1 MELFFLDV
9 LGRKLFSFST
19 RKSHVCTLVTGPL
32 LETEAF
38 WPLHWLPDLLHLMLT
53 SFCDFIE
60 PTQAIRNN
68 AHLKRLHLFSLTKYI
83 SPYGVKLKGSKI

>member
-19 RKSHVCTLVTGPL
+19 RKSHACTLVNGRL

-38 WPLHWLPDLLHLMLT
+38 GPLHWLPDLLHLMLT
-53 SFCDFIE
+53 SFCDLIE
-60 PTQAIRNN
+60 PTQAIRDN
-68 AHLKRLHLFSLTKYI
+68 AHFKRLHLFSLTK
-83 SPYGVKLKGSKI
+83 